1 MNSQAFPQQV
11 GLLGYSDPPH
21 LPSHHRLGE
30 SDSFQP
36 VRLAFLFLGLFF
48 YSSGTHRVAYDGTLT
63 CCIVLFLGFI
73 FPVISHNDDL
83 NKKNG
88 H

>member
-36 VRLAFLFLGLFF
+36 VRLAF
-48 YSSGTHRVAYDGTLT
+48 
-63 CCIVLFLGFI
+63 
-73 FPVISHNDDL
+73 
-83 NKKNG
+83 
-88 H
+88 